1 MNRFFDDFDMS
12 MLVPVDAAMVEDA
25 LENPDRSASE
35 LLLLYFACLTNDP
48 DEIAIDDAAERV
60 GLAISDLADDGDE
73 EAMMAMMAIQ
83 GVSSDDSTEAEV
95 VIGIAMLNAVASR
108 PLLRSVI
115 SGDLDHETAAGAL
128 SVVNLL
134 CSQLV
139 GNLSDSDGLD
149 DLDLDDLDF
158 SELAAE
164 LGVSDFDVDG
174 EWDDR

>member
-95 VIGIAMLNAVASR
+95 IIGIAMLNAVASR

-139 GNLSDSDGLD
+139 GNLSDSDGFD
-149 DLDLDDLDF
+149 DIDLDDLDF

-164 LGVSDFDVDG
+164 LGVSEFDVDG

>member
-1 MNRFFDDFDMS
+1 MS

-95 VIGIAMLNAVASR
+95 IIGIAMLNAVASR

-139 GNLSDSDGLD
+139 GNLSDSDGFD
-149 DLDLDDLDF
+149 DIDLDDLDF

-164 LGVSDFDVDG
+164 LGVSEFDVDG